1 MKLELVIPTSLS
13 EIPLMH
19 YQKYMVVASNKDNS
33 ELFISQK
40 MIEIF
45 CGIEL
50 KNVVNIKLSDVI
62 DLVTHFKKIFDKK
75 LELKKTFEIQGVKF
89 GFINELEDI
98 SFGEYVDL
106 ESNIIDV
113 QSFHKAMAVMYR
125 PITSQKGNKYTIDK
139 YSGTANYAELM
150 KYAPLDVVLPASV
163 FFWSLGNELLT
174 ATLSYLE
181 SKMTK
186 KSKTILARQ
195 LNLDNDGDG
204 ISQYINSLKETL
216 QSLSE
221 LQNKGLF
228 ECLTML
234 TFEKQKSEIENRQI
248 KKAHERIL

>member
-1 MKLELVIPTSLS
+1 MKLELVIPTSLN

-33 ELFISQK
+33 DLFISQK

-50 KNVVNIKLSDVI
+50 KSVVDIKLSDVI
-62 DLVTHFKKIFDKK
+62 DLVTHFKGLFDKK

-98 SFGEYVDL
+98 SFGEYIDL

-125 PITSQKGNKYTIDK
+125 PITSQKGDKYTIEK
-139 YSGTANYAELM
+139 YNGTANYAELM

-181 SKMTK
+181 KQMTK
-186 KSKTILARQ
+186 KSKTILAKQ
-195 LNLDNDGDG
+195 LNLESNGDG
-204 ISQYINSLKETL
+204 INQYISSLRETL
-216 QSLSE
+216 QSLNE
-221 LQNKGLF
+221 LQNRDFL
-228 ECLTML
+228 
-234 TFEKQKSEIENRQI
+234 S
-248 KKAHERIL
+248 A

>member
-1 MKLELVIPTSLS
+1 MKLELVIPTSLN

-19 YQKYMVVASNKDNS
+19 YQKYMVVASNKGNS
-33 ELFISQK
+33 DLFISQK

-50 KNVVNIKLSDVI
+50 KSVVDIKLSDVI
-62 DLVTHFKKIFDKK
+62 DLVTHFKGLFDKK

-98 SFGEYVDL
+98 SFGEYIDL

-125 PITSQKGNKYTIDK
+125 PITSEKGNKYTIEK
-139 YSGTANYAELM
+139 YNGTANYAELM

-181 SKMTK
+181 KQMTK
-186 KSKTILARQ
+186 KSKMILAKQ
-195 LNLDNDGDG
+195 LNLENNGDG
-204 ISQYINSLKETL
+204 INQYINSLKETL
-216 QSLSE
+216 QSLTE
-221 LQNKGLF
+221 LQ
-228 ECLTML
+228 
-234 TFEKQKSEIENRQI
+234 
-248 KKAHERIL
+248 ERDFLSA

>member
-1 MKLELVIPTSLS
+1 MKLELVIPTSLN

-33 ELFISQK
+33 DMFISQK

-50 KNVVNIKLSDVI
+50 KQVVNIKLNDVI
-62 DLVTHFKKIFDKK
+62 DLTTHFNKLFKDK
-75 LELKKTFEIQGVKF
+75 LELKRTFEIQGVKF

-98 SFGEYVDL
+98 SFGEYIDL

-125 PITSQKGNKYTIDK
+125 PITSQKGNKYTIEK
-139 YSGTANYAELM
+139 YNGTSNYADLM

-163 FFWSLGNELLT
+163 FFWSLGKELLT

-181 SKMTK
+181 KQMTK
-186 KSKTILARQ
+186 KSKTILAKQ
-195 LNLDNDGDG
+195 LNLESNGDG
-204 ISQYINSLKETL
+204 INQYINSLKETL
-216 QSLSE
+216 QSLNE
-221 LQNKGLF
+221 LQARDFL
-228 ECLTML
+228 
-234 TFEKQKSEIENRQI
+234 S
-248 KKAHERIL
+248 A

>member
-1 MKLELVIPTSLS
+1 MKLELVIPTSLN

-33 ELFISQK
+33 DLFISQK

-50 KNVVNIKLSDVI
+50 KSVVDIKLSDVI
-62 DLVTHFKKIFDKK
+62 DLVTHFKGLFDKK
-75 LELKKTFEIQGVKF
+75 LELKKTFEIQGMKF

-98 SFGEYVDL
+98 SFGEYIDL

-125 PITSQKGNKYTIDK
+125 PITSQKGDKYTIEK
-139 YSGTANYAELM
+139 YNGTANYADLM

-181 SKMTK
+181 KQMTK
-186 KSKTILARQ
+186 KAKTILAKQ
-195 LNLDNDGDG
+195 LNLESNGDG
-204 ISQYINSLKETL
+204 INQYINSLKETL
-216 QSLSE
+216 QSLKE
-221 LQNKGLF
+221 LQ
-228 ECLTML
+228 
-234 TFEKQKSEIENRQI
+234 
-248 KKAHERIL
+248 ERDFLSA

>member
-1 MKLELVIPTSLS
+1 MKLELVIPTSLN

-33 ELFISQK
+33 DLFISQK

-50 KNVVNIKLSDVI
+50 KSVVDIKLSDII
-62 DLVTHFKKIFDKK
+62 DLVTHFKGLFDKK

-98 SFGEYVDL
+98 SFGEYIDL

-125 PITSQKGNKYTIDK
+125 PITSEKGNKYTIEK
-139 YSGTANYAELM
+139 YNGTANYAELM
-150 KYAPLDVVLPASV
+150 KYAPLDVVLPSSV

-181 SKMTK
+181 KQMTK
-186 KSKTILARQ
+186 KSKTILAKQ
-195 LNLDNDGDG
+195 LNLESNGDG
-204 ISQYINSLKETL
+204 INQYINSLKETL
-216 QSLSE
+216 QSLRE
-221 LQNKGLF
+221 LQ
-228 ECLTML
+228 
-234 TFEKQKSEIENRQI
+234 
-248 KKAHERIL
+248 ERGFLSA

>member
-1 MKLELVIPTSLS
+1 MKLELVIPTSLN

-19 YQKYMVVASNKDNS
+19 YQKFMVVASNKDNS
-33 ELFISQK
+33 DMFISQK

-50 KNVVNIKLSDVI
+50 KQVVNIKLNDII
-62 DLVTHFKKIFDKK
+62 DLTTHFNKLFKDK

-98 SFGEYVDL
+98 SFGEYIDL

-125 PITSQKGNKYTIDK
+125 PITSQKGDKYTIEK
-139 YSGTANYAELM
+139 YNGTANYADLM

-163 FFWSLGNELLT
+163 FFWGLGKELLT

-181 SKMTK
+181 KQMTK
-186 KSKTILARQ
+186 KSKTILAKQ
-195 LNLDNDGDG
+195 LNLENNGDG
-204 ISQYINSLKETL
+204 INQYINSLKETL
-216 QSLSE
+216 QSLNE
-221 LQNKGLF
+221 LQARDFL
-228 ECLTML
+228 
-234 TFEKQKSEIENRQI
+234 S
-248 KKAHERIL
+248 A

>member
-1 MKLELVIPTSLS
+1 MKLELVIPTSLN

-33 ELFISQK
+33 DLFISQK

-50 KNVVNIKLSDVI
+50 KSVVDIKLSDVI
-62 DLVTHFKKIFDKK
+62 DLVTHFKRLFDKK

-98 SFGEYVDL
+98 SFGEYIDL

-125 PITSQKGNKYTIDK
+125 PITSEKGDKYTIEK
-139 YSGTANYAELM
+139 YNGTANYADLM

-181 SKMTK
+181 KQMTK
-186 KSKTILARQ
+186 KAKTILARQ
-195 LNLDNDGDG
+195 LNLESSGDG

-216 QSLSE
+216 QSLKE
-221 LQNKGLF
+221 LQ
-228 ECLTML
+228 
-234 TFEKQKSEIENRQI
+234 
-248 KKAHERIL
+248 ERDFLSA

>member
-1 MKLELVIPTSLS
+1 MKLELVIPTSLN

-33 ELFISQK
+33 DLFISQK

-50 KNVVNIKLSDVI
+50 KSVVDIKLSDVI
-62 DLVTHFKKIFDKK
+62 DLVTHFKGLFDKK

-98 SFGEYVDL
+98 SFGEYIDL

-125 PITSQKGNKYTIDK
+125 PVTSQKGDKYTIEK
-139 YSGTANYAELM
+139 YNGTANYADLM

-181 SKMTK
+181 KQMTR
-186 KSKTILARQ
+186 KSKTILAKQ
-195 LNLDNDGDG
+195 LNLESNGDG
-204 ISQYINSLKETL
+204 INQYINSLKETL
-216 QSLSE
+216 QSLKE
-221 LQNKGLF
+221 LQ
-228 ECLTML
+228 
-234 TFEKQKSEIENRQI
+234 
-248 KKAHERIL
+248 ERDFLSA

>member
-33 ELFISQK
+33 DLFISQK

-50 KNVVNIKLSDVI
+50 KSVVDIKLSDVI
-62 DLVTHFKKIFDKK
+62 DLVTHFKGLFDKK

-98 SFGEYVDL
+98 SFGEYIDL

-125 PITSQKGNKYTIDK
+125 PITSQKGDKYTIEK
-139 YSGTANYAELM
+139 YNGTANYADLM

-181 SKMTK
+181 KQMTK
-186 KSKTILARQ
+186 KAKTILAKQ
-195 LNLDNDGDG
+195 LNLESSGDG
-204 ISQYINSLKETL
+204 INQYINSLKETL
-216 QSLSE
+216 QSLKE
-221 LQNKGLF
+221 LQ
-228 ECLTML
+228 
-234 TFEKQKSEIENRQI
+234 
-248 KKAHERIL
+248 ERDFLSA

>member
-33 ELFISQK
+33 DLFISQK

-50 KNVVNIKLSDVI
+50 KSVVDIKLSDVI
-62 DLVTHFKKIFDKK
+62 DLVTHFKGLFDKK

-98 SFGEYVDL
+98 SFGEYIDL

-125 PITSQKGNKYTIDK
+125 PITSQKGDKYTIEK
-139 YSGTANYAELM
+139 YNGTANYADLM

-181 SKMTK
+181 KQMTK
-186 KSKTILARQ
+186 KSKMILAKQ
-195 LNLDNDGDG
+195 LNLESNGDG
-204 ISQYINSLKETL
+204 INQYINSLKETL
-216 QSLSE
+216 QSLKE
-221 LQNKGLF
+221 LQ
-228 ECLTML
+228 
-234 TFEKQKSEIENRQI
+234 
-248 KKAHERIL
+248 ERDFLSA

>member
-33 ELFISQK
+33 DLFISQK

-50 KNVVNIKLSDVI
+50 KSVVDIKLSDVI
-62 DLVTHFKKIFDKK
+62 DLVTHFKGLFDKK

-98 SFGEYVDL
+98 SFGEYIDL

-125 PITSQKGNKYTIDK
+125 PITSQKGDKYTIEK
-139 YSGTANYAELM
+139 YNGTANYADLM

-181 SKMTK
+181 KQMTK
-186 KSKTILARQ
+186 KAKTILAKQ
-195 LNLDNDGDG
+195 LNLENNGGG
-204 ISQYINSLKETL
+204 INQYINSLKETL
-216 QSLSE
+216 QSLKE
-221 LQNKGLF
+221 LQ
-228 ECLTML
+228 
-234 TFEKQKSEIENRQI
+234 
-248 KKAHERIL
+248 ERDFLSA

>member
-1 MKLELVIPTSLS
+1 MKLELVIPTSLN

-33 ELFISQK
+33 DLFISQK

-50 KNVVNIKLSDVI
+50 KSVVDIKLSDVI
-62 DLVTHFKKIFDKK
+62 DLVTHFKGLFDKK

-98 SFGEYVDL
+98 SFGEYIDL

-125 PITSQKGNKYTIDK
+125 PVTSQKGDKYTIEK
-139 YSGTANYAELM
+139 YNGTANYADLM

-181 SKMTK
+181 KQMTK
-186 KSKTILARQ
+186 KSKTILAKQ
-195 LNLDNDGDG
+195 LNLGSNGDG
-204 ISQYINSLKETL
+204 INQYINSLKETL
-216 QSLSE
+216 QSLKE
-221 LQNKGLF
+221 LQ
-228 ECLTML
+228 
-234 TFEKQKSEIENRQI
+234 
-248 KKAHERIL
+248 ERDFLSA

>member
-1 MKLELVIPTSLS
+1 MKLELVIPTSLN

-33 ELFISQK
+33 DLFISQK

-50 KNVVNIKLSDVI
+50 KSVVDIKLSDVI
-62 DLVTHFKKIFDKK
+62 DLVSHFKGLFDKK

-125 PITSQKGNKYTIDK
+125 PITSQKGDKYAIDK
-139 YSGTANYAELM
+139 YSGTANYSDLM

-163 FFWSLGNELLT
+163 FFWTLGNELLT

-181 SKMTK
+181 NKMTK
-186 KSKTILARQ
+186 KSKTILAKQ
-195 LNLDNDGDG
+195 LNLESNGDG
-204 ISQYINSLKETL
+204 INQYINSLKETL
-216 QSLSE
+216 QSLNE
-221 LQNKGLF
+221 LQ
-228 ECLTML
+228 
-234 TFEKQKSEIENRQI
+234 KQDFLS
-248 KKAHERIL
+248 A

>member
-33 ELFISQK
+33 DLFISQK

-50 KNVVNIKLSDVI
+50 KSVVDIKLSDVI
-62 DLVTHFKKIFDKK
+62 DLVTHFKGLFDKK

-98 SFGEYVDL
+98 SFGEYIDL

-125 PITSQKGNKYTIDK
+125 PITSQKGDKYTIEK
-139 YSGTANYAELM
+139 YNGTANYADLM

-181 SKMTK
+181 KQMTK
-186 KSKTILARQ
+186 KAKTILAKQ
-195 LNLDNDGDG
+195 LNLESNGDG
-204 ISQYINSLKETL
+204 INQYINSLKETL
-216 QSLSE
+216 QSLKE
-221 LQNKGLF
+221 LQELGFL
-228 ECLTML
+228 
-234 TFEKQKSEIENRQI
+234 S
-248 KKAHERIL
+248 A

>member
-33 ELFISQK
+33 DLFISQK

-50 KNVVNIKLSDVI
+50 KSVVDIKLSDVI
-62 DLVTHFKKIFDKK
+62 DLVTHFKGLFDKK
-75 LELKKTFEIQGVKF
+75 LELKKTFEIQGVNF

-98 SFGEYVDL
+98 SFGEYIDL

-125 PITSQKGNKYTIDK
+125 PITSQKGDKYTIEK
-139 YSGTANYAELM
+139 YNGTANYADLM

-181 SKMTK
+181 KQMNK
-186 KSKTILARQ
+186 KSKTILAKQ
-195 LNLDNDGDG
+195 LNLESNGDG

-216 QSLSE
+216 QSLNE
-221 LQNKGLF
+221 LQNKDFL
-228 ECLTML
+228 
-234 TFEKQKSEIENRQI
+234 S
-248 KKAHERIL
+248 A

>member
-33 ELFISQK
+33 DLFISQK

-50 KNVVNIKLSDVI
+50 KSVVDIKLSDVI
-62 DLVTHFKKIFDKK
+62 DLVTHFKGLFDKK

-98 SFGEYVDL
+98 SFGEYIDL

-125 PITSQKGNKYTIDK
+125 PIVEEKGDKYTIEK
-139 YSGTANYAELM
+139 YNGTANYADLM

-181 SKMTK
+181 KQMTK
-186 KSKTILARQ
+186 KSKTILAKQ
-195 LNLDNDGDG
+195 LNLENNGDG
-204 ISQYINSLKETL
+204 INQYINSLKETL
-216 QSLSE
+216 QSLNE
-221 LQNKGLF
+221 LQSRDFL
-228 ECLTML
+228 
-234 TFEKQKSEIENRQI
+234 S
-248 KKAHERIL
+248 A

>member
-33 ELFISQK
+33 DLFISQK

-50 KNVVNIKLSDVI
+50 KSVVDIKLSDVI
-62 DLVTHFKKIFDKK
+62 DLVTHFKGLFDKK

-98 SFGEYVDL
+98 SFGEYIDL

-125 PITSQKGNKYTIDK
+125 PITSQKGDKYTIEK
-139 YSGTANYAELM
+139 YNGTANYADLM

-181 SKMTK
+181 KQMTK
-186 KSKTILARQ
+186 KAKTILAKQ
-195 LNLDNDGDG
+195 LNLENNGDG
-204 ISQYINSLKETL
+204 INQYINSLKETL
-216 QSLSE
+216 RSL
-221 LQNKGLF
+221 KGL
-228 ECLTML
+228 
-234 TFEKQKSEIENRQI
+234 Q
-248 KKAHERIL
+248 ERDFLSA

>member
-19 YQKYMVVASNKDNS
+19 YQKYMVVASNKENS
-33 ELFISQK
+33 DLFISQK

-50 KNVVNIKLSDVI
+50 KSVVDIKLSDVI
-62 DLVTHFKKIFDKK
+62 DLVTHFKGLFDKK
-75 LELKKTFEIQGVKF
+75 LELKKTFEIQGIKF

-98 SFGEYVDL
+98 SFGEYIDL

-125 PITSQKGNKYTIDK
+125 PIVEEKGNKYTIEK
-139 YSGTANYAELM
+139 YNGTANYSELM

-163 FFWSLGNELLT
+163 FFWNLGNELLT

-181 SKMTK
+181 QQMTK
-186 KSKTILARQ
+186 KAKTILAKQ
-195 LNLDNDGDG
+195 LNLESNGDG
-204 ISQYINSLKETL
+204 INQYINSLKETL
-216 QSLSE
+216 QSLKE
-221 LQNKGLF
+221 LQ
-228 ECLTML
+228 
-234 TFEKQKSEIENRQI
+234 RQDFLS
-248 KKAHERIL
+248 A

>member
-33 ELFISQK
+33 DLFISQK

-50 KNVVNIKLSDVI
+50 KSVVDIKLSDVI
-62 DLVTHFKKIFDKK
+62 DLVTHFKGLFDKK

-98 SFGEYVDL
+98 SFGEYIDL

-125 PITSQKGNKYTIDK
+125 PITSQKGDKYTIEK
-139 YSGTANYAELM
+139 YNGTANYADLM

-181 SKMTK
+181 KQMTK
-186 KSKTILARQ
+186 KAKTILAKQ
-195 LNLDNDGDG
+195 LNLENNGDG
-204 ISQYINSLKETL
+204 INQYINSLKETL
-216 QSLSE
+216 QSLKE
-221 LQNKGLF
+221 LQ
-228 ECLTML
+228 
-234 TFEKQKSEIENRQI
+234 
-248 KKAHERIL
+248 ERDFLSA

>member
-1 MKLELVIPTSLS
+1 MKLELVIPTSLN

-33 ELFISQK
+33 DLFISQK

-50 KNVVNIKLSDVI
+50 KSVVDIKLSDVI
-62 DLVTHFKKIFDKK
+62 DLVTHFKGLFDKK

-106 ESNIIDV
+106 EFNIIDV

-125 PITSQKGNKYTIDK
+125 PITSQKGDKYTIDK
-139 YSGTANYAELM
+139 YSGTANYSDLM

-181 SKMTK
+181 NKMTK

-195 LNLDNDGDG
+195 LNLESNGDG
-204 ISQYINSLKETL
+204 INQYINSLKETL
-216 QSLSE
+216 QSLNE
-221 LQNKGLF
+221 LQ
-228 ECLTML
+228 
-234 TFEKQKSEIENRQI
+234 KQDFLS
-248 KKAHERIL
+248 A

>member
-1 MKLELVIPTSLS
+1 MKLELVIPTSLN

-19 YQKYMVVASNKDNS
+19 YQKFMVVASNKDNS
-33 ELFISQK
+33 DMFISQK

-50 KNVVNIKLSDVI
+50 KQVVNIKLNDII
-62 DLVTHFKKIFDKK
+62 DLTTHFNKLFKDK

-98 SFGEYVDL
+98 SFGEYIDL

-125 PITSQKGNKYTIDK
+125 PITSQKGDKYTIEK
-139 YSGTANYAELM
+139 YNGTSNYADLM

-163 FFWSLGNELLT
+163 FFWGLGKELLT

-181 SKMTK
+181 KQMTK
-186 KSKTILARQ
+186 KSKTILAKQ
-195 LNLDNDGDG
+195 LNLENNGDG
-204 ISQYINSLKETL
+204 INQYINSLKETL
-216 QSLSE
+216 QSLNE
-221 LQNKGLF
+221 LQARDFL
-228 ECLTML
+228 
-234 TFEKQKSEIENRQI
+234 S
-248 KKAHERIL
+248 A

>member
-50 KNVVNIKLSDVI
+50 KSVVNVKLSDVI
-62 DLVTHFKKIFDKK
+62 DLVTHFKKLFSDK
-75 LELKKTFEIQGVKF
+75 LELKRTFEIQGVKF

-139 YSGTANYAELM
+139 YSGTANYSDLM

-163 FFWSLGNELLT
+163 FFWTLGNELLT

-181 SKMTK
+181 NKMTK
-186 KSKTILARQ
+186 KSKTILAKQ
-195 LNLDNDGDG
+195 LNLESNGDG
-204 ISQYINSLKETL
+204 INQYINSLKETL
-216 QSLSE
+216 QSLNE
-221 LQNKGLF
+221 LQ
-228 ECLTML
+228 
-234 TFEKQKSEIENRQI
+234 KQDFLS
-248 KKAHERIL
+248 A